1 MDLITLTLTKN
12 HLWSAASILGLA
24 GITYLSN
31 RYVKNTVLTTNQTY
45 FKAIEVQMQNQV
57 HQMHN
62 HKPITYIFWN
72 GDMAS
77 TYLLIDLLLQDNIIQ
92 PLYVERY
99 TIIKELEKDKLEL
112 LVSKNVSSTNNTTNT
127 ITNNTNT
134 NILKD
139 SKGNYKNKNTTEF
152 LKNISLLKKSQD
164 YELTQLNVLR
174 MMILAQYPEFKNN
187 LLPTTYITTIA
198 KDLEYTSRFYNAL
211 RDIKPIHCDGIDF
224 IEQIVRFLKHYDKL
238 KDSGSSSRTISRPR
252 IIIGCTKD
260 YKNIKL
266 LIQLIKLNIIPY
278 NSNKTKY
285 NTGLDSIGGIDNIQ
299 FALDIPILDMDNKTV
314 KFMSVEFFPNDI
326 MQYFLKKEIKK

>member
-45 FKAIEVQMQNQV
+45 FKPIEVQMQNHVQM
-57 HQMHN
+57 HHMHN

-112 LVSKNVSSTNNTTNT
+112 LVSKNVSSTNNTTNANT

-174 MMILAQYPEFKNN
+174 MMILAQY
-187 LLPTTYITTIA
+187 
-198 KDLEYTSRFYNAL
+198 
-211 RDIKPIHCDGIDF
+211 
-224 IEQIVRFLKHYDKL
+224 Q
-238 KDSGSSSRTISRPR
+238 
-252 IIIGCTKD
+252 
-260 YKNIKL
+260 
-266 LIQLIKLNIIPY
+266 
-278 NSNKTKY
+278 
-285 NTGLDSIGGIDNIQ
+285 
-299 FALDIPILDMDNKTV
+299 
-314 KFMSVEFFPNDI
+314 
-326 MQYFLKKEIKK
+326 